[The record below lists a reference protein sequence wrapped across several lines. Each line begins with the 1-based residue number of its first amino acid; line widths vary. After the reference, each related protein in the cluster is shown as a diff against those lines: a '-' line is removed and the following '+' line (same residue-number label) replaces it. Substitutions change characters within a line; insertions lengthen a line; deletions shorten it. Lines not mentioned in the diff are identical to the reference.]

1 MSADLS
7 AADIPTPET
16 LIKKRLLKAPD
27 WLRRL
32 GLNALGVVAWVG
44 LPSTVLSTLKD
55 LRWVIDGAVWLYAHA
70 GAMRPALRV
79 VGQGVTVAVDAWRW
93 LTHPIWHQLAEWLH
107 ITIPAW
113 LPDVLTLVAL
123 ILIGLLRRSLTE
135 MWGSL
140 YGGGLLLRTEQG
152 RSPFAGGSH
161 VPIPRR
167 FPYKQYFAETGVK
180 WTQRRLADTER
191 LWRKWRSD
199 QIRSWLAFHPERW
212 PRFLEPAIRAQFD
225 RYWLAVHDGRRDR
238 RIYIGLAVT
247 LLVLLVADAAYVA
260 GLFN

>member
-55 LRWVIDGAVWLYAHA
+55 LRWVIDGAVWLYEHA
-70 GAMRPALRV
+70 GAMRPALQV
-79 VGQGVTVAVDAWRW
+79 VGQGVTAVIDVWRW
-93 LTHPIWHQLAEWLH
+93 LTHPIWQHLAEWLH
-107 ITIPAW
+107 VSLPTW
-113 LPDVLTLVAL
+113 LPDVLTLLAL
-123 ILIGLLRRSLTE
+123 TLIGLLRRWLNET
-135 MWGSL
+135 WGALRS
-140 YGGGLLLRTEQG
+140 GGLLFRAE
-152 RSPFAGGSH
+152 RSRAPFALGNY

-167 FPYKQYFAETGVK
+167 FPYKQYFAESGVK
-180 WTQRRLADTER
+180 WTPKRLADTER
-191 LWRKWRSD
+191 LWRKWRSE
-199 QIRSWLAFHPERW
+199 QIRDWLASRPERW

-225 RYWLAVHDGRRDR
+225 RYWFAVQDGRRDR
-238 RIYIGLAVT
+238 LIFVT
-247 LLVLLVADAAYVA
+247 LSLTLLALYAIDALYQARLL
-260 GLFN
+260 G

>member
-27 WLRRL
+27 WLRRW
-32 GLNALGVVAWVG
+32 GLNTLGVVAWVG

-79 VGQGVTVAVDAWRW
+79 VGQGVTVVVDAWRW
-93 LTHPIWHQLAEWLH
+93 LTHPIWQHLAEWLH
-107 ITIPAW
+107 VSLPAW
-113 LPDVLTLVAL
+113 APDVLTLVL
-123 ILIGLLRRSLTE
+123 LFLIGLMRRSLSE
-135 MWGSL
+135 MWGNLRS
-140 YGGGLLLRTEQG
+140 GGLLLRTEQT
-152 RSPFAGGSH
+152 RSPASH
-161 VPIPRR
+161 GTYVSIPRH
-167 FPYKQYFAETGVK
+167 FPYKQYFAETGEK
-180 WTQRRLADTER
+180 WTPRRLADTER

-212 PRFLEPAIRAQFD
+212 PRFPESVIRAQFG
-225 RYWLAVHDGRRDR
+225 RYWLAVQDGRRER
-238 RIYIGLAVT
+238 NVYVGVAV
-247 LLVLLVADAAYVA
+247 LSVLLLTVDAAYAA
-260 GLFN
+260 GLLG